1 MKNLYLT
8 HFNYILYLTIQ
19 FSLICVKCSRKFSR
33 HSSLKYHISKNVCG
47 STQVFEF
54 ASVKEFNDF
63 RATRL
68 ENFRRIKGS
77 KYLKNCLYLS
87 TYCKDYNNQP
97 SSARLRAPSVNKFAR
112 TFTNKCDGKLKIHF
126 FADGTVKCFVYG
138 CTNTK
143 HSSINKLEDVEKS
156 YIIEKLKLR
165 MNFTQIRSAF
175 INRFSKNI
183 SRYQVNNIKY

>member
-1 MKNLYLT
+1 M
-8 HFNYILYLTIQ
+8 
-19 FSLICVKCSRKFSR
+19 
-33 HSSLKYHISKNVCG
+33 
-47 STQVFEF
+47 
-54 ASVKEFNDF
+54 
-63 RATRL
+63 
-68 ENFRRIKGS
+68 
-77 KYLKNCLYLS
+77 
-87 TYCKDYNNQP
+87 YCKDYNNQP

-183 SRYQVNNIKY
+183 SRYQVNNIKYRNQISFEFFTNKNDLVSTRNIIDTLQKCHNIHSNLHSIQKLEDIILVMQFNHQKKMLDYNTGVFCIDSTHGITK